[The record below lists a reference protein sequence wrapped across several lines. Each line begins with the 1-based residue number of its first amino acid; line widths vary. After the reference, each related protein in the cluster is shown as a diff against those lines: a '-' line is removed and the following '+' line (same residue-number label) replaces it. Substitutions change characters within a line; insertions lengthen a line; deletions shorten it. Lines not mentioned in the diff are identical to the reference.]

1 MCRRRLGIAACAS
14 TALAI
19 ALLGAPRS
27 MRAADDFDKVHAEAG
42 RLWYDNYLNALSLR
56 DPGGATAVVPIAR
69 SLELAPA
76 IRYCARCASSDACA
90 CMHARCSRWRRSS
103 AASMRRDGWFS
114 AR

>member
-42 RLWYDNYLNALSLR
+42 RLWYDKASLPSASLLPSLR
-56 DPGGATAVVPIAR
+56 WRTCSANRRRVRPCAFAR
-69 SLELAPA
+69 
-76 IRYCARCASSDACA
+76 
-90 CMHARCSRWRRSS
+90 HAKEKGVLPMLS
-103 AASMRRDGWFS
+103 AASGRLSPGSRIRRLVLV
-114 AR
+114 A

>member
-42 RLWYDNYLNALSLR
+42 RLWYDKVPHALPR
-56 DPGGATAVVPIAR
+56 P
-69 SLELAPA
+69 
-76 IRYCARCASSDACA
+76 
-90 CMHARCSRWRRSS
+90 RRSPRHRGVRGHEEAS
-103 AASMRRDGWFS
+103 RPSELLAA
-114 AR
+114 